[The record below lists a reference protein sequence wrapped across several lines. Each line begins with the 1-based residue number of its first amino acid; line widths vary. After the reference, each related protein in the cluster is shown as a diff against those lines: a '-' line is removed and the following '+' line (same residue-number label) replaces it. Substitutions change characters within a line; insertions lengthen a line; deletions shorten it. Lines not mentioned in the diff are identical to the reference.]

1 MASALRTISRVVAG
15 TQRPD
20 TVATKG
26 ALPSRARTIESAS
39 AVSGSGSRIRYSPSR
54 SLNGDT

>member
-26 ALPSRARTIESAS
+26 ALPSRGQNYRERERG
-39 AVSGSGSRIRYSPSR
+39 VG
-54 SLNGDT
+54 